1 MCDIVLERLFAI
13 QAGASLDMEDVRQA
27 QPCRACGAGHPFL
40 VFQEGPQ
47 DQTFSLFC
55 DGHLI
60 TIGISFAEAFDFF
73 FKFIFVFDLQYP
85 CGLVN
90 FFKFFEFK
98 IYNVNTA
105 GKKSSPSVNEIA
117 RLLGI

>member
-1 MCDIVLERLFAI
+1 
-13 QAGASLDMEDVRQA
+13 MEDVRQA